1 MERKTLTCICCPIG
15 CTIEAE
21 LEGNHVLSVR
31 GNSCPRGEK
40 YAKSEL
46 SNPVRTLTSTV
57 GLTGSATGAD
67 VAPVRSAREIP
78 KGKMLDCMKEL
89 SRVSVAAPV
98 HIGDIALKNAAGTG
112 VDIVITRDMQ

>member
-57 GLTGSATGAD
+57 GLTLRRC
-67 VAPVRSAREIP
+67 VRH
-78 KGKMLDCMKEL
+78 GKYPRAKCLT
-89 SRVSVAAPV
+89 A
-98 HIGDIALKNAAGTG
+98 
-112 VDIVITRDMQ
+112 

>member
-1 MERKTLTCICCPIG
+1 MERKTLTCICCQIG

-21 LEGNHVLSVR
+21 VEDNHVLSVR

-57 GLTGSATGAD
+57 GLTGAY
-67 VAPVRSAREIP
+67 R
-78 KGKMLDCMKEL
+78 
-89 SRVSVAAPV
+89 
-98 HIGDIALKNAAGTG
+98 
-112 VDIVITRDMQ
+112 

>member
-46 SNPVRTLTSTV
+46 SNP
-57 GLTGSATGAD
+57 GLTGSATGAA

>member
-1 MERKTLTCICCPIG
+1 MERRTLTCICCPMG

-21 LEGNHVLSVR
+21 VDGKCVLSVR

-57 GLTGSATGAD
+57 RLTGSATGAA
-67 VAPVRSAREIP
+67 VVPVRSAREIP
-78 KGKMLDCMKEL
+78 KGKMLECMKEL

-98 HIGDIALKNAAGTG
+98 HIGDTVKKNAAGTG
-112 VDIVITRDMQ
+112 IDIVAARDME

>member
-21 LEGNHVLSVR
+21 LEGNHVFERARQLLSKGRKVR
-31 GNSCPRGEK
+31 KIGTFDPCAHADQHRW
-40 YAKSEL
+40 
-46 SNPVRTLTSTV
+46 
-57 GLTGSATGAD
+57 GSRKRNGAA

>member
-1 MERKTLTCICCPIG
+1 MERKTLICICCPIG

-21 LEGNHVLSVR
+21 LEGNHVLSVH

-57 GLTGSATGAD
+57 RLTGSATGAA
-67 VAPVRSAREIP
+67 VVPVRSAREIP

-89 SRVSVAAPV
+89 SRVSIPAPV
-98 HIGDIALKNAAGTG
+98 HIGDTALKNAAGTG
-112 VDIVITRDMQ
+112 VDIVVTRDMQ

>member
-57 GLTGSATGAD
+57 GLTGSA
-67 VAPVRSAREIP
+67 IP

>member
-46 SNPVRTLTSTV
+46 SNPVRTLTSRWAH
-57 GLTGSATGAD
+57 GKRNGRGRCSGAF
-67 VAPVRSAREIP
+67 
-78 KGKMLDCMKEL
+78 
-89 SRVSVAAPV
+89 
-98 HIGDIALKNAAGTG
+98 GTG
-112 VDIVITRDMQ
+112 NTQGQNA

>member
-40 YAKSEL
+40 RNGRGRCS
-46 SNPVRTLTSTV
+46 
-57 GLTGSATGAD
+57 GAF
-67 VAPVRSAREIP
+67 
-78 KGKMLDCMKEL
+78 
-89 SRVSVAAPV
+89 
-98 HIGDIALKNAAGTG
+98 GTG
-112 VDIVITRDMQ
+112 NTQGQNA

>member
-15 CTIEAE
+15 CMIEAE

-57 GLTGSATGAD
+57 GLTGSATGAA
-67 VAPVRSAREIP
+67 VAPVRS
-78 KGKMLDCMKEL
+78 GKMLDCMKEL

>member
-57 GLTGSATGAD
+57 GAHGEAQRVRPLLRCVRHGKYPRAKCLTA
-67 VAPVRSAREIP
+67 
-78 KGKMLDCMKEL
+78 
-89 SRVSVAAPV
+89 
-98 HIGDIALKNAAGTG
+98 
-112 VDIVITRDMQ
+112 